1 MRTAVSDPA
10 PDPAP
15 DPENDEAA
23 PLRRGLMVIL
33 SSPSGAGKSTIS
45 NLLLNDD
52 PDIRLSVSATTR
64 PRRSSEIDGV
74 HYHFL
79 TRDVFEK
86 MAAQGAFLE
95 WAEVHGNFYGT
106 PKKFVE
112 DTLNAGRDVLFDVDV
127 QGAAQLRATMPEDI
141 ATIFILPPSVEEMKA
156 RLKRRAADSEEMILR
171 RMKTAVSELER
182 LADYDYLVVNADL
195 AVAYDEV
202 KAILIAERLNQR
214 RQRGNAAIAARL
226 RQDLIRETA

>member
-1 MRTAVSDPA
+1 MRTAV

-15 DPENDEAA
+15 DPDNDEAT

-52 PDIRLSVSATTR
+52 PEIRLSVSATTR

-226 RQDLIRETA
+226 REDLIRETA